1 MLQCVE
7 VCGSVL
13 QRVAACAWVS
23 LVCLQ
28 PTVSTG
34 VLRCVAARCSVLPR
48 VAARCRVSP
57 RVAACCRV
65 SPRVAAC
72 CSVLQRVAL
81 RCSMCL
87 GVASVSAPH
96 GLYRGTFAQVGLLP
110 NVPYKPPNE
119 LFLKSTE
126 PIIEDSYKP
135 NNAESR
141 LYL

>member
-1 MLQCVE
+1 VLQCVE

-48 VAARCRVSP
+48 VAA
-57 RVAACCRV
+57 CCRV
-65 SPRVAAC
+65 SQRAAAC
-72 CSVLQRVAL
+72 CSVLQRVAM

-87 GVASVSAPH
+87 GVTSVSAPH
-96 GLYRGTFAQVGLLP
+96 GLYRVRFAKVGLLP